1 MSSHPNE
8 HYQQMERFE
17 GALLGLVKAG
27 HDDLS
32 KTLRLITE
40 VAAGALDVHR
50 VEFWLF
56 DEAHACLRRRDVFPS
71 LAPDEELVLCAPEC
85 PIFFTGLD
93 AQLVMAI
100 SDASEDPRGQELL

>member
-32 KTLRLITE
+32 TTLRLITE
-40 VAAGALDVHR
+40 VAAGALDVQR
-50 VEFWLF
+50 VE
-56 DEAHACLRRRDVFPS
+56 
-71 LAPDEELVLCAPEC
+71 
-85 PIFFTGLD
+85 
-93 AQLVMAI
+93 MA
-100 SDASEDPRGQELL
+100 L